1 MLAQKWA
8 EFVEVIVTSAKVSIH
23 SFVTLRQNGI
33 FGFEKLQF
41 SRKKYDKLTF
51 FGPIILKKKMEKNEN
66 S

>member
-33 FGFEKLQF
+33 FGFDKLQF
-41 SRKKYDKLTF
+41 SRKK
-51 FGPIILKKKMEKNEN
+51 
-66 S
+66 

>member
-33 FGFEKLQF
+33 FGFDKLQF
-41 SRKKYDKLTF
+41 SRKKIKSADF
-51 FGPIILKKKMEKNEN
+51 FWTNNFEKKKMKK
-66 S
+66 